1 MDRSRLNKYKKP
13 EEKLILSKILD
24 KISFCETRNQI
35 QVSDF
40 LDLAQQE
47 LIRKFLQNQ
56 KYQNYLFYGGWEE
69 AERKVLVCYPEKLT
83 MLMKEQRINYN
94 EWIKVI
100 RITLPNENKGTYEH
114 RNYLSA
120 LMKLGMKREKI
131 GDILVDEDGADILV
145 HKDMLKF
152 LQSNLSELTR
162 FQKANIE
169 EVELKHLKKIT
180 IEKKEMTITV
190 SSMRLDN
197 IVAELAKCS
206 RSKAN
211 ELLMQERVFVNFE
224 AIAKPTKEIKIGDR
238 ITIRGKGRFQ
248 VEEILGTTKK
258 GNTLL
263 QISCFSRRGMIK

>member
-1 MDRSRLNKYKKP
+1 MDRSLLNKYKKP

-47 LIRKFLQNQ
+47 LIRTFLKSQ
-56 KYQNYLFYGGWEE
+56 KYKNYLFYGGWEK
-69 AERKVLVCYPEKLT
+69 AERKVFLCYPEKLT
-83 MLMKEQRINYN
+83 MLIEEQRIPYQQ
-94 EWIKVI
+94 WIKVI

-120 LMKLGMKREKI
+120 LMKLGIKREKI
-131 GDILVDEDGADILV
+131 GDIIVNEDGADILV
-145 HKDMLKF
+145 HKDILTF
-152 LQSNLSELTR
+152 LQNNLPELTR

-169 EVELKHLKKIT
+169 EVELQNLKKIT
-180 IEKKEMTITV
+180 IEKKKMTITV

-197 IVAELAKCS
+197 VVAELAKCS

-211 ELLMQERVFVNFE
+211 ELLTKEKVFVNFE
-224 AIAKPTKEIKIGDR
+224 LVTKPTKEVKIGDR
-238 ITIRGKGRFQ
+238 ITIRGKGRFE
-248 VEEILGTTKK
+248 VEDMLGTTKK
-258 GNTLL
+258 GNTIL
-263 QISCFSRRGMIK
+263 QIEC